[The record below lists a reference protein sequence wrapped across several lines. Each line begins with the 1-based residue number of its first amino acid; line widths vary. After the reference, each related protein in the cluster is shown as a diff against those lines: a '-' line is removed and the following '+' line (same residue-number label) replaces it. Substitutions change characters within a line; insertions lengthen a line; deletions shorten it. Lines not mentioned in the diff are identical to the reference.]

1 MKWFQNV
8 STRSKLFLGFGI
20 VIAMVVVISVVSK
33 TGLSSIEGS
42 QKIIFEKEFANSTDL
57 LRLKAEYDEVRMALL
72 SMMSAPDQGA
82 KERWH
87 QNIKAN
93 GEEIA
98 VLMAQVEERNRDNP
112 FIMQKLGELNSTR
125 QAFRE
130 TRDNKLI
137 PLIYEGKMEE
147 ARQLATGIQAERYE
161 RIRSITAEL
170 VKGAEDNA
178 RRRISDS
185 ERLITWFTNLL
196 LVISG
201 IAVLTG
207 IIMVSF
213 MNRIIASPLREIA
226 DVAEKIA
233 SGDLSAN
240 PPSDKRRDE
249 VGILSHA
256 FRTMI
261 EQLRKQLQEIAAG
274 VNVLASS
281 SNQIAA
287 SITQLA
293 SSTEETAVAVTQ
305 TTTTVEEVKQTVH
318 VSSQKAK
325 YVSETAQNAAQVSNR
340 GTGLVNETIEG
351 VNNIQQ
357 QMEYIAET
365 IVKLSEHNQVIGEI
379 IAAVDDISEQANL
392 LAVNASIEA
401 SKAGEYGKGFLVVA
415 QEIKNLAEQSKQAT
429 KQVRTILSDI
439 QKTSSNAV
447 MVTEK
452 GIKAVESSVKQS
464 ADTGEA
470 IRELSRSIAESS
482 QAVMQ
487 IAASSQQ
494 QLAGMDQVVMAMSSI
509 KQATTQNAASTKQA
523 ETAVKNLQDLGQNL
537 KRLVGYYKI

>member
-20 VIAMVVVISVVSK
+20 VVAMLVVISVISK

-42 QKIIFEKEFANSTDL
+42 QKIIFEKEFVNSTDL
-57 LRLKAEYDEVRMALL
+57 LRLKAKYDEIRMALL
-72 SMMSAPDQGA
+72 SMMSAPDQGV

-87 QNIKAN
+87 QNIKTNA
-93 GEEIA
+93 EEIA
-98 VLMAQVEERNRDNP
+98 VLMAQLEERNRDNP
-112 FIMQKLGELNSTR
+112 FIMQKLGELNSAR

-178 RRRISDS
+178 RRHISDS

-207 IIMVSF
+207 IIMGSF

-249 VGILSHA
+249 VGILSRA

-415 QEIKNLAEQSKQAT
+415 QEIKNLAEQAKQAT

-439 QKTSSNAV
+439 QKTSSSAV

>member
-57 LRLKAEYDEVRMALL
+57 LRLKAEYDEIRMALL

-87 QNIKAN
+87 QNIKARA
-93 GEEIA
+93 EEIA
-98 VLMAQVEERNRDNP
+98 VLMAQIEERNRDNP
-112 FIMQKLGELNSTR
+112 FIMQKLGELNSAR

-137 PLIYEGKMEE
+137 PLIYEGKLEE

-325 YVSETAQNAAQVSNR
+325 YVSETAQNAAHVSNR

-351 VNNIQQ
+351 INNIQQ

-452 GIKAVESSVKQS
+452 GIKAVEGSVKQS